1 MFLYYKF
8 KLWTLEIT
16 KWLSRDHLASAS
28 LRRSN
33 LASHTHHLSYS
44 LSFNSSSQWGSC
56 RANMIRP
63 GASWIHCWPRR
74 LIGSIPSCQ
83 CAGVSTLSLEQAQ
96 CSYNSSNPKLSQ
108 QDKSARSTSNSANL
122 LKSWPS
128 ERKSRRSK
136 RNLYRLN
143 RCSSLYSVLKTRN
156 CTMKFSSKCPSLNS
170 NREPCPSYSL
180 KTLPQK
186 HDALSPRT
194 TASHVDVI
202 N

>member
-33 LASHTHHLSYS
+33 LASHTHHLSCS
-44 LSFNSSSQWGSC
+44 PSFNSSSLWGSC
-56 RANMIRP
+56 KANMILL
-63 GASWIHCWPRR
+63 GASWIRCWPRK
-74 LIGSIPSCQ
+74 LIGSILLCQ
-83 CAGVSTLSLEQAQ
+83 CAGVSTLSLGQAP
-96 CSYNSSNPKLSQ
+96 CSYNSLSPKLFQ

-122 LKSWPS
+122 LKSWPL

-136 RNLYRLN
+136 RNSYRLN

-156 CTMKFSSKCPSLNS
+156 CTMKFSSKCQPTNS
-170 NREPCPSYSL
+170 NR
-180 KTLPQK
+180 
-186 HDALSPRT
+186 
-194 TASHVDVI
+194 
-202 N
+202 